1 MISTDDVKM
10 TDTTLSS
17 TGIYNRPDTDAGFI
31 TDASEI
37 MQLKAIR
44 KSDIINSG
52 LLGEFDDTGAYFIDK
67 NIVIQLVRLPKL
79 LTKQNEFGT
88 FATAKVEDKEFHFR
102 MVPTRVVDGRLVS
115 ELELLEE
122 IYHANGYIIDT
133 RTTLLATYTLDSV
146 SNFEEIA
153 REMFHIS
160 THPDDD
166 DFGGDQ
172 GEGNGVLKPDE
183 ADYIKHRLAYLEA
196 MGMVSLGLY
205 ERLEEAYYNKRIKI
219 LGTIPEATVVLAE
232 YKKQLAKVEHFFVQ
246 NSKRKY
252 RAMNDILT
260 AVIEGA
266 KGDGLRRNVVYR
278 EQMKEANRVYLKTI
292 LQIDESVR
300 HSMEVINAVAESMP
314 VGENKEIKVANFVV
328 ATKPDDQRKNEK
340 SAGAAKKPGGGGP
353 KVPKF
358 KGTPYKPD
366 KYKYNGGGKSKGK
379 DSKKTIDLINLNNKV
394 SNQPQVVEE
403 NVKTAKPVTPPPIV
417 KKVGPTVGPV
427 AENLESKIG
436 PGVMAGTLAKES
448 LEKNEEANVLIN
460 SIVGE
465 NLNGGITPNVGGVV
479 EKANIT
485 PPVVE
490 TAESTDEISLNK

>member
-1 MISTDDVKM
+1 MMSSTDDVQLK
-10 TDTTLSS
+10 DTTASV

-52 LLGEFDDTGAYFIDK
+52 LLGEFDEYGSYFIDK
-67 NIVIQLVRLPKL
+67 NIIIQLVRLPKL
-79 LTKQNEFGT
+79 ITKQNEYGT
-88 FATAKVEDKEFHFR
+88 FASAKVDDKEFHFR
-102 MVPTRVVDGRLVS
+102 MVPTRVQDGQLVS

-153 REMFHIS
+153 RNMFHIS

-166 DFGGDQ
+166 DFGGDP

-219 LGTIPEATVVLAE
+219 LGNIPEAAVVLAE

-260 AVIEGA
+260 SVIEGP
-266 KGDGLRRNVVYR
+266 KGDALRRNEAYR

-314 VGENKEIKVANFVV
+314 VGENKEIKVNNFVV
-328 ATKPDDQRKNEK
+328 ATKPGDQNKKEK
-340 SAGAAKKPGGGGP
+340 SVSAAKKPSAKPTKPP
-353 KVPKF
+353 KYT
-358 KGTPYKPD
+358 GTRIVPD
-366 KYKYNGGGKSKGK
+366 KYKYVSPKSSAKSAKKSIDLTHFVKEKESQPEGMTETEDKKAEKPEPKKAAAPVVGLVEEGKSVPFVKFVSEGEK
-379 DSKKTIDLINLNNKV
+379 EAKKLASEVPIIPSPKTIK
-394 SNQPQVVEE
+394 SPAE
-403 NVKTAKPVTPPPIV
+403 NVVIPI
-417 KKVGPTVGPV
+417 GG
-427 AENLESKIG
+427 
-436 PGVMAGTLAKES
+436 
-448 LEKNEEANVLIN
+448 EA
-460 SIVGE
+460 
-465 NLNGGITPNVGGVV
+465 
-479 EKANIT
+479 
-485 PPVVE
+485 
-490 TAESTDEISLNK
+490 AESDSSELEVPLIK

>member
-1 MISTDDVKM
+1 MSDTEAIAQK
-10 TDTTLSS
+10 DTTASA

-52 LLGEFDDTGAYFIDK
+52 LLGEFDENGSYFIDK
-67 NIVIQLVRLPKL
+67 NIIIQLVRLPKRI
-79 LTKQNEFGT
+79 TKQNEYGT

-102 MVPTRVVDGRLVS
+102 MAPTRVFEGRLVS

-153 REMFHIS
+153 RNMFHIS
-160 THPDDD
+160 THPEDD
-166 DFGGDQ
+166 DFGGDP
-172 GEGNGVLKPDE
+172 GEGNGVLIPDE

-219 LGTIPEATVVLAE
+219 LSNMPEAAVVLAE
-232 YKKQLAKVEHFFVQ
+232 YKKQLSKVEHFFVQ

-266 KGDGLRRNVVYR
+266 KGDALRRNNAYR
-278 EQMKEANRVYLKTI
+278 EQMKEANHVYLKTI
-292 LQIDESVR
+292 LQIDETVR

-314 VGENKEIKVANFVV
+314 VGENKEIKVSSLVV
-328 ATKPDDQRKNEK
+328 ATKPDDQNKKEK
-340 SAGAAKKPGGGGP
+340 GAATPKKPGGGGP

-366 KYKYNGGGKSKGK
+366 KYKLNLGEKPKGK
-379 DSKKTIDLINLNNKV
+379 DNKKSIELSHSFEEQEQQTVAEKQTQATAAQNPAPAKAPKLSTIKIVQEASVNASPEQSPTIEVTTEAGVNLQNQAQNKQSPTIGVINEAGVNLQKKG
-394 SNQPQVVEE
+394 Q
-403 NVKTAKPVTPPPIV
+403 KTAQDISPESASEDN
-417 KKVGPTVGPV
+417 
-427 AENLESKIG
+427 AE
-436 PGVMAGTLAKES
+436 A
-448 LEKNEEANVLIN
+448 VL
-460 SIVGE
+460 G
-465 NLNGGITPNVGGVV
+465 
-479 EKANIT
+479 K
-485 PPVVE
+485 
-490 TAESTDEISLNK
+490 